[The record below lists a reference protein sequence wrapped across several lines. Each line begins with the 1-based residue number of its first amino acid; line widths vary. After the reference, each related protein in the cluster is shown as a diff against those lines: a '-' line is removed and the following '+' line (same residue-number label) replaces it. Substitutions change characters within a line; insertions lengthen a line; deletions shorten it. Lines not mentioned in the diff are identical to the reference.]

1 MADIDEQGAGM
12 GDEGDGGL
20 PLAGIRVLD
29 LATVIAGP
37 YSASILGEF
46 GAEVIK
52 VEQPGVGC
60 SLRRFGTPTK
70 VGDTLT

>member
-1 MADIDEQGAGM
+1 MAAG
-12 GDEGDGGL
+12 DDRKVESESETEL
-20 PLAGIRVLD
+20 PLAGLRVLD

-52 VEQPGVGC
+52 VQ
-60 SLRRFGTPTK
+60 SRRQAG
-70 VGDTLT
+70 